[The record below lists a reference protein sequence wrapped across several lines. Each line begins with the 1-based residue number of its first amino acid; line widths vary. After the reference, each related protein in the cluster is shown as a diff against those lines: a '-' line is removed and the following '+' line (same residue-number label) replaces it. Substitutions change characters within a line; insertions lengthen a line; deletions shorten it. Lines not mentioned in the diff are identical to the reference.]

1 MSTPDPRDLSCVRY
15 RVADGIAEILMDH
28 APVNAL
34 TVPMLDTLLA
44 AFERAAADD
53 AVRVVVLGSTV
64 PGRFC
69 AGLDLK
75 AFSDADGDGV
85 RALLERLYTRFT
97 DLQYRLG
104 KPSIAAVSG
113 TARGGGMTLAI
124 SCDLIVVERSADLG
138 YPEIDVG
145 VIPAIHFTHL
155 PRVIGRHR
163 AFDLLFTGRT
173 FGADEAF
180 TLGLASRVVD
190 DGTALVAARG
200 LAAVLAAKPPRVM
213 RMAREAFM
221 RENDTDHRRGVAAAV
236 ENFCNVAA
244 TPESRAGIRAFV
256 ERPRRTKG
264 DPRDGTAG

>member
-1 MSTPDPRDLSCVRY
+1 MTSSPVRY
-15 RVADGIAEILMDH
+15 HVHDGIAEIAMAH

-34 TVPMLDTLLA
+34 TVPMLDALLA

-53 AVRVVVLGSTV
+53 AVRAVILASEV

-75 AFSDADGDGV
+75 QFAEQDGEGV

-104 KPSIAAVSG
+104 KPSIAAVDG

-124 SCDLIVVERSADLG
+124 SCDLIVVGRSADLG

-145 VIPAIHFTHL
+145 VIPAIHFSHL
-155 PRVIGRHR
+155 PRIVGRHR
-163 AFDLLFTGRT
+163 AFDLLFTGRS
-173 FGADEAF
+173 FGAQEAF
-180 TLGLASRVVD
+180 ELGLANRIVD
-190 DGTALVAARG
+190 DGTALESARE
-200 LAAVLAAKPPRVM
+200 LARVLAAKPAGIVR
-213 RMAREAFM
+213 RAREAFL
-221 RENDTDHRRGVAAAV
+221 REHDPDYRRGVAHAV

-244 TPESRAGIRAFV
+244 SPESRAGIAAFV
-256 ERPRRTKG
+256 ERQRVRAARRRG
-264 DPRDGTAG
+264 